1 MAVRILI
8 SLNIILIG
16 FSSYITSLCI
26 SQAKN
31 IEQKKAVEML
41 VESNVNSTDHQTLKI
56 VCFVISLVV
65 ITYISYNLANY
76 VSDTAIFKIAK
87 IVDKGL
93 ANTID
98 FICPPQTT
106 MQFVEK
112 SSGLDVIIEISGDYC
127 LIKILD
133 NIDKCMK
140 PLNEIITKQEIQNIL
155 PSDETLDLAFSIWS

>member
-1 MAVRILI
+1 
-8 SLNIILIG
+8 
-16 FSSYITSLCI
+16 
-26 SQAKN
+26 
-31 IEQKKAVEML
+31 
-41 VESNVNSTDHQTLKI
+41 
-56 VCFVISLVV
+56 
-65 ITYISYNLANY
+65 
-76 VSDTAIFKIAK
+76 K